1 MKVVAFN
8 GSPRQKGNTAEI
20 IKIVFE
26 ELEKQSITTELV
38 QVGGTLLR
46 GCTSC
51 YGCYKN
57 KTKRCVITDD
67 PVNEWIEKMLSADG
81 IIIGSPVYFYDMTS
95 EMKALIDRAGFV
107 GRSNGRMYKQKV
119 GAAVA
124 VMRRAGAVH
133 ALDSMTHFLSSMQM
147 YIVGGTNHVM
157 SDKIGDVI
165 KDDEGVRSM
174 KTLGQNMALL
184 LKMRDA
190 YLSRHHAE

>member
-8 GSPRQKGNTAEI
+8 GSPRKNGNTAKI
-20 IKIVFE
+20 IEVVFK
-26 ELEKQSITTELV
+26 ELEQQNIETELV
-38 QVGGTLLR
+38 QVGGVLLR

-51 YGCYKN
+51 YSCYKN

-67 PVNEWIEKMLSADG
+67 PVNEWIEKMLLADG
-81 IIIGSPVYFYDMTS
+81 IILASPVYFYDMTS

-119 GAAVA
+119 GAAVVA
-124 VMRRAGAVH
+124 LRRAGAVH
-133 ALDSMTHFLSSMQM
+133 ALDSMSHFLSNMQM
-147 YIVGGTNHVM
+147 YIVGGTNHVLA
-157 SDKIGDVI
+157 DQIGDVV
-165 KDDEGVRSM
+165 KDDEGIRSM

-190 YLSRHHAE
+190 YFSRHQPE